1 MRTRIVLL
9 LLLLLLLLLMLP
21 LAVSGDIGK
30 DVKEG
35 PVASQPDT
43 RAADLLAELAKST
56 YTAKRA
62 IPAMDGIFVENGH
75 VMEGVFAQGRS
86 DYETAVAANR
96 SVTVSK
102 VELLD
107 RAIQIFFA
115 DGKCGLIVLPKED
128 RSIADMPLPE
138 LLDLAHKGISALFVA
153 KLKAPEAAKPAKVN

>member
-1 MRTRIVLL
+1 MRTRLVLL

-21 LAVSGDIGK
+21 PAVSGDIGK

-35 PVASQPDT
+35 PAATQPDT

-62 IPAMDGIFVENGH
+62 IPAMDGIFVENGR
-75 VMEGVFAQGRS
+75 VMEGVFVQARS
-86 DYETAVAANR
+86 DHETAVAANR
-96 SVTVSK
+96 SATVSK

-115 DGKCGLIVLPKED
+115 EGKCALIVLPKGD
-128 RSIADMPLPE
+128 QSIANMPLPE
-138 LLDLAHKGISALFVA
+138 LVDLAHRGISALFVA
-153 KLKAPEAAKPAKVN
+153 KPKAPEAAKPAKVD